1 MDPEQFVAQLA
12 ELRTQ
17 NQQLHQALQQVQ
29 QLAKSATTTAE
40 SATKSHPSLVR
51 FATVSCADSGI
62 GSVGRSKSS
71 TNQSDLDGYDR
82 SGKAS
87 TDEEHGE

>member
-12 ELRTQ
+12 ELRNSESTV
-17 NQQLHQALQQVQ
+17 ASSI
-29 QLAKSATTTAE
+29 AASTTTAK

-51 FATVSCADSGI
+51 FATVSCADSGM

-71 TNQSDLDGYDR
+71 TNQSDLGGYER

-87 TDEEHGE
+87 TVVEHGE